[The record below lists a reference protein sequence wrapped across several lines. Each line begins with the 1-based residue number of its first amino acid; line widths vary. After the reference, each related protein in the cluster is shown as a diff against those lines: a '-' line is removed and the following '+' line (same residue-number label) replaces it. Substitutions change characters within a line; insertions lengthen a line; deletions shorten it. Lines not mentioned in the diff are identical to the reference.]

1 MQCGYP
7 VRCRRAIIA
16 DLPLVGQLGHREQL
30 VFDPAKIA
38 RLDLV
43 MPADTSCRQTTGSN
57 PAADRLR
64 VPPDLLGGF
73 GNRQH
78 LDDCRRGCGPHQ
90 TAPCAKP
97 GLSGA
102 MRSCAAGGVSL
113 TYASVRGR
121 SLNPSPTSQISHPPN
136 QYRPSQRAS
145 LTRPAVPFAPRGSE
159 QSRRETRRDGEIAG
173 GDASP
178 SGPGPS
184 RQALVGHRQRESR
197 HRHRLSYGYDGRGEH
212 RRRA

>member
-1 MQCGYP
+1 VSVSVAAARAMQRGYR

-30 VFDPAKIA
+30 VFDPAKVA

-78 LDDCRRGCGPHQ
+78 LADCRRGCGPHQ
-90 TAPCAKP
+90 TPHEPKP
-97 GLSGA
+97 GPSGA
-102 MRSCAAGGVSL
+102 VRSCAAGGVSL

-121 SLNPSPTSQISHPPN
+121 SLNPAPTSQISHPHN
-136 QYRPSQRAS
+136 QYRRLVSLCSWSAAGARSRANLRDTCLRVS
-145 LTRPAVPFAPRGSE
+145 EESTSPEAVEDARQMAEPRDP
-159 QSRRETRRDGEIAG
+159 RR
-173 GDASP
+173 
-178 SGPGPS
+178 
-184 RQALVGHRQRESR
+184 
-197 HRHRLSYGYDGRGEH
+197 
-212 RRRA
+212 